1 MQRFCILIRSGSK
14 FITSKRRLLRTRK
27 IEKKVSGQPL
37 RFLHLN
43 SEDLDSLL
51 EERNSTNTNRVTNS
65 SVAVLKKFCDETDR
79 DLSDLY
85 CNSNAELKEILKL
98 FYGGLRNSDGAIS

>member
-1 MQRFCILIRSGSK
+1 M
-14 FITSKRRLLRTRK
+14 
-27 IEKKVSGQPL
+27 SGQPL

-43 SEDLDSLL
+43 SEDLDNLL
-51 EERNSTNTNRVTNS
+51 EERNSTNTNRVINS

-85 CNSNAELKEILKL
+85 CNSNAELQEILKL
-98 FYGGLRNSDGAIS
+98 FYGGLRNSNGANS

>member
-1 MQRFCILIRSGSK
+1 M
-14 FITSKRRLLRTRK
+14 
-27 IEKKVSGQPL
+27 SGQPL

-43 SEDLDSLL
+43 SEDLDNLL
-51 EERNSTNTNRVTNS
+51 EERNS

-85 CNSNAELKEILKL
+85 CNSNLKAELLEILKL
-98 FYGGLRNSDGAIS
+98 FYGGLRNSDGAMF